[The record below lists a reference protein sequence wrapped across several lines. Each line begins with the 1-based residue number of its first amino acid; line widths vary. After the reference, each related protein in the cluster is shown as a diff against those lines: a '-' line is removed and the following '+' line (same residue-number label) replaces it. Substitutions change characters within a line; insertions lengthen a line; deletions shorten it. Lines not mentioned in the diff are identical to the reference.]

1 MSEYA
6 SPEEKKRE
14 KGEEG
19 DREGKRGR
27 EGSKEREKKKEKRG
41 EELRERNIF
50 KKSTLLFSKR
60 MILPM
65 LVENSFPDPG
75 TFWVHKR

>member
-1 MSEYA
+1 MH
-6 SPEEKKRE
+6 PQKKRRE
-14 KGEEG
+14 RKGK
-19 DREGKRGR
+19 REIERGR
-27 EGSKEREKKKEKRG
+27 EGEREGRRERKIKEKRG

-60 MILPM
+60 MVLPM